1 MNKQQ
6 QVTNKKTIKN
16 KPICQCAHCS
26 GNPRHS
32 KVMHVNSSTEESE
45 SESDYEF
52 DSDCK
57 PIFDDKQILETLL
70 EDRKYQFLLTILDS
84 DSSPGANIEAL
95 TSFHTRLGKDVIF
108 WSYYRGYKDTL
119 FDYKPLE
126 CMSCGKVDAR
136 ESIYVES
143 SNGSHVYEC
152 SHCRKKD
159 SNLVCCSSCS
169 SLEQLCYLYYDLQ
182 QDNCDPDNL
191 RCLFCNLV
199 SRELYELAIFAHI
212 YKYRWVN
219 TFC

>member
-6 QVTNKKTIKN
+6 PVTNKKTIKN

-26 GNPRHS
+26 GDPNRS
-32 KVMHVNSSTEESE
+32 KVMHVNSETEELD
-45 SESDYEF
+45 SESDSEF
-52 DSDCK
+52 NSDSES
-57 PIFDDKQILETLL
+57 IFDDKQILEALL
-70 EDRKYQFLLTILDS
+70 EEGKYKFLLTILDS
-84 DSSPGANIEAL
+84 DSSPGANIEAI
-95 TSFHTRLGKDVIF
+95 TSFHTSLDKDVIF

-119 FDYKPLE
+119 FNYKPFE
-126 CMSCGKVDAR
+126 CMSCRKVDAR

-143 SNGSHVYEC
+143 SDGSHVYKC

-169 SLEQLCYLYYDLQ
+169 SLEQLCYLHYNLE

-199 SRELYELAIFAHI
+199 SRKLYNLAIFANR

-219 TFC
+219 TLS